1 MTDKDSEVKK
11 RDAKIE
17 DNFIFSKENVNMG
30 RQPEFD
36 YLKALGVLLIVVCHL
51 YSSFSFG
58 YLMSILEDIGIMLSA
73 GVHMFQ
79 MGFGMKYS
87 RHHEIKYYV
96 FRGIT
101 LLTLAQYLNLLR
113 DALPNL
119 IAWWA
124 TGNKNFI
131 SRALLVVRG
140 DILTFAGLAHLFFG
154 LLKKIKLS
162 DKSILI
168 IGTIMNFAS
177 FPLFKIMKSPS
188 NFLLSQFLG
197 HFVLTDADSY
207 FPLFGYFFFVAAGNW
222 MGGIYQKISNKDKFY
237 NRILIFCFPFVII
250 YHYLRK
256 NDKIPLVSIYN
267 SFEHFCLSPG
277 FDAIHRLM
285 TQISFLAIFY
295 KIDKMLGKTPYF
307 IIHCGKNLNQY
318 YLISYIITMHMN
330 TYLKVVRGE
339 KYPSEMKNI
348 DLFVII
354 IAISSKII
362 IDLNDKYI
370 HFTIIYLKNPTRT
383 IVFALIW
390 ILTIISVI
398 YIYPKV
404 EVYATMWNN
413 YLEGN

>member
-1 MTDKDSEVKK
+1 MTDKDSKDKK
-11 RDAKIE
+11 KNAKIE
-17 DNFIFSKENVNMG
+17 DNYIFSEENVNMG
-30 RQPEFD
+30 HQPEFD
-36 YLKALGVLLIVVCHL
+36 YLKTFGVLLIVVAHL
-51 YSSFSFG
+51 YTSFSIG
-58 YLMSILEDIGIMLSA
+58 HLMSLLEDIANMLTA
-73 GVHMFQ
+73 AFLMFP

-87 RHHEIKYYV
+87 QHHEIKYYV

-101 LLTLAQYLNLLR
+101 LLTLAEYFNLLSIT
-113 DALPNL
+113 LPNL

-124 TGNKNFI
+124 TKNKNFI
-131 SRALLVVRG
+131 SRALLLLRG
-140 DILTFAGLAHLFFG
+140 DILTFAGLSNLFFG

-168 IGTIMNFAS
+168 IGAIMNFVS
-177 FPLFKIMKSPS
+177 YPLFKIMKPPS

-197 HFVLTDADSY
+197 YFVMTDAESY
-207 FPLFGYFFFVAAGNW
+207 FPLFGYFFFVAAGNL

-237 NRILIFCFPFVII
+237 NRILIFGFPFVII

-256 NDKIPLVSIYN
+256 IDKIPLVPIYD
-267 SFEHFCLSPG
+267 SLEHFCLSPG

-285 TQISFLAIFY
+285 SHITLLAIFY

-307 IIHCGKNLNQY
+307 IIHCSKNLTQY
-318 YLISYIITMHMN
+318 YLISYVITMHLN
-330 TYLKVVRGE
+330 IFLRVTRGE
-339 KYPSEMKNI
+339 KYTSEMKNI
-348 DLFVII
+348 DLLALI
-354 IAISSKII
+354 IAISCRII

-390 ILTIISVI
+390 IITIICVI

-413 YLEGN
+413 YLI

>member
-1 MTDKDSEVKK
+1 MSDKDSEIKK
-11 RDAKIE
+11 KDAKIE

-36 YLKALGVLLIVVCHL
+36 YLKALGVLLIVVSHL
-51 YSSFSFG
+51 YTTFSYG
-58 YLMSILEDIGIMLSA
+58 YLIGFLGEIGNMITAAAL
-73 GVHMFQ
+73 MFP

-87 RHHEIKYYV
+87 RHHEIKYYF
-96 FRGIT
+96 FRGII

-113 DALPNL
+113 DTLPNL

-124 TGNKNFI
+124 TKNKNFI
-131 SRALLVVRG
+131 SRALLIVRG

-168 IGTIMNFAS
+168 IGTIMNFVS

-237 NRILIFCFPFVII
+237 NRILIFGFPFVII
-250 YHYLRK
+250 YRYFRK
-256 NDKIPLVSIYN
+256 KDQIPLVPIYYSYEN
-267 SFEHFCLSPG
+267 FCLSSG
-277 FDAIHRLM
+277 FDAIYRLM
-285 TQISFLAIFY
+285 SHMSFLGIFY

-307 IIHCGKNLNQY
+307 ITHCSKNLNQY

-330 TYLKVVRGE
+330 TFLKAARGE
-339 KYPSEMKNI
+339 KYTSEMKNI

-354 IAISSKII
+354 IAFSTRII